1 MLMAMAKAG
10 ICIHAAMILILSV
23 LSAQASAGAAN
34 TMGPD
39 IEKLNSKNTVL
50 VVIDVQK
57 YFIPGHPGAI
67 SPAIPGQNEALK
79 LANVLS
85 LIRTAKKNGL
95 NILVTFEGSKRG
107 LEAMPDELSRELP
120 AEGCAEFIKQY
131 FDLTRKPGI
140 SAALEKTGA
149 ENILVCGAETDVCVM
164 QSATGLIRKGYNVFL
179 AEDAV
184 FTSTT
189 LNEPALKRMQ
199 MAGVRIVKTAEAI
212 RAIENSGIPVGA
224 AGFEKRT
231 PLPDI
236 EAGRVAAVIIN
247 YDDKSLERAA
257 DPKKEQ
263 KKIRIG
269 QLNHYAEVL
278 EIPVYYLHAGRVDG
292 LKKAMHLPPQVHFL
306 EAAVSY
312 PEPIKKLAVVLRD
325 AKVSQVVLGG
335 IEENTIVEGAVSLLV
350 ESGLQVHVMEDVVLE
365 DGGTAEEGAF
375 DNLYRAG
382 AVPCSF
388 KMFIYDATE
397 GIQAVIKKR
406 WREMFR
412 AKLAKKEILWVDELP
427 FVKDSQ

>member
-312 PEPIKKLAVVLRD
+312 PEPIKKLAVVLRG
-325 AKVSQVVLGG
+325 AKVSQVALGG

-350 ESGLQVHVMEDVVLE
+350 
-365 DGGTAEEGAF
+365 
-375 DNLYRAG
+375 
-382 AVPCSF
+382 
-388 KMFIYDATE
+388 
-397 GIQAVIKKR
+397 
-406 WREMFR
+406 
-412 AKLAKKEILWVDELP
+412 
-427 FVKDSQ
+427 

>member
-1 MLMAMAKAG
+1 VTRTAPGLLLPALFFLLLQSGPPAGNAREDRGDIMANFNPQNTS
-10 ICIHAAMILILSV
+10 LI
-23 LSAQASAGAAN
+23 
-34 TMGPD
+34 
-39 IEKLNSKNTVL
+39 
-50 VVIDVQK
+50 VIDVQK
-57 YFIPGHPGAI
+57 YFIPGFPGAI
-67 SPAIPGQNEALK
+67 SPAIPGQDEVGK

-85 LIRTAKKNGL
+85 LIEAAKKLGL
-95 NILVTFEGSKRG
+95 NMFVTYEAGKRG
-107 LEAMPDELSRELP
+107 LDAMPDELHRELP
-120 AEGCAEFIKQY
+120 EKNCREFIKQY
-131 FDLTRKPGI
+131 FDLTRQPKL
-140 SAALEKTGA
+140 SRALEKSGTR
-149 ENILVCGAETDVCVM
+149 NVVLCGAETDVCVL
-164 QSATGLIRKGYNVFL
+164 QSATGLLKKGYRVYL

-312 PEPIKKLAVVLRD
+312 PEPIKKLAVVLRG
-325 AKVSQVVLGG
+325 AKVSQVALGG

-427 FVKDSQ
+427 FVRDSQ